1 MREHAREV
9 MKEMDGVRER
19 ARGAREA
26 LESEKHLALLD
37 RANRER
43 AVSARARY
51 EKLTTTQN
59 ERFDEYSRRAEAYER
74 ALSRLRLRTEN
85 ADVVRDIVHD
95 RLADEERDLD
105 ALREYEAEDERVLKT
120 LEAALSKVSHEVHKS
135 QSDAEDAA
143 STRAALA
150 GELQRVQ
157 KSLKD
162 AHARQIELNEELA
175 KANVTL
181 SERQGLIKRTMRVKD
196 QTSTALE
203 DKQANLRELKETAK
217 RIELLNKA
225 SQSKVTVK
233 EQLLRR
239 KTEKCQALKSDL
251 TSSTQALETAT
262 HMRRAAA
269 RGAECAKARRCEAEE
284 TLKAHCYAR
293 DEKSRQVNKAQKTL
307 DDECAALMTSERCLR
322 ELQEAHDQEESTLRD
337 VQTALERDKDDLLDV
352 SKTLHDQKNSQCR
365 LEVELNG
372 AMMQSKNLREKEH
385 ALQAKI
391 LKQRELIY
399 TTSLQLQHLE
409 RKTSRLEGVRSNE
422 ESEKLEALIESLRLE
437 LEEREREH
445 VALVAETK
453 ENEYKVERTRLEM
466 DARCEQTLNAAHAK
480 STLEVEAEGSERHER
495 SVLDGMEYLQV
506 ELDELRLQLARRHR
520 VLFLSSGQAQE
531 LTDRK
536 KQIIGELET
545 QYESLSDEHRSL
557 LAHLTTLQQDA
568 HAAIMDLNH
577 REQRL
582 DHLRS
587 RYDVVRAKSPYGEG
601 VAIDE
606 QKDIYAII
614 ERQRDELVVERKEL
628 SGLIHSAECEV
639 ESMRQILEDAELS
652 NSSLRAKLV
661 HPTKD
666 VKGASREEWMK
677 TEAALEKLQ
686 IENDALVRMRERA
699 AELSNALTKLKTTLA
714 NAVDEHN
721 ALSNDVD
728 AAQHAHDSAMRKY
741 KSQKSKLRRS
751 RTAAE
756 SAVAAYRAAIGLTS
770 EDPVTVA
777 EQRVRAQ
784 RLKESI
790 HKANEIV
797 RGSVTSQ
804 ALKTVPDSDGSS
816 IALSPTSSLTSFF
829 TFASS
834 TTCSSVASVSSVSS
848 SPTSAGSSV
857 VVADA

>member
-1 MREHAREV
+1 
-9 MKEMDGVRER
+9 
-19 ARGAREA
+19 
-26 LESEKHLALLD
+26 
-37 RANRER
+37 
-43 AVSARARY
+43 
-51 EKLTTTQN
+51 
-59 ERFDEYSRRAEAYER
+59 
-74 ALSRLRLRTEN
+74 
-85 ADVVRDIVHD
+85 
-95 RLADEERDLD
+95 
-105 ALREYEAEDERVLKT
+105 
-120 LEAALSKVSHEVHKS
+120 
-135 QSDAEDAA
+135 
-143 STRAALA
+143 
-150 GELQRVQ
+150 
-157 KSLKD
+157 
-162 AHARQIELNEELA
+162 
-175 KANVTL
+175 
-181 SERQGLIKRTMRVKD
+181 
-196 QTSTALE
+196 
-203 DKQANLRELKETAK
+203 
-217 RIELLNKA
+217 
-225 SQSKVTVK
+225 
-233 EQLLRR
+233 
-239 KTEKCQALKSDL
+239 
-251 TSSTQALETAT
+251 
-262 HMRRAAA
+262 
-269 RGAECAKARRCEAEE
+269 
-284 TLKAHCYAR
+284 
-293 DEKSRQVNKAQKTL
+293 
-307 DDECAALMTSERCLR
+307 
-322 ELQEAHDQEESTLRD
+322 
-337 VQTALERDKDDLLDV
+337 
-352 SKTLHDQKNSQCR
+352 
-365 LEVELNG
+365 
-372 AMMQSKNLREKEH
+372 MMQSKNLREKEH

-520 VLFLSSGQAQE
+520 VLFLSSGQAKE

-536 KQIIGELET
+536 NQIISELDT

-587 RYDVVRAKSPYGEG
+587 RYDVIRAKSPYGEG

-614 ERQRDELVVERKEL
+614 QRQRDELVVERKEL

-639 ESMRQILEDAELS
+639 ESMRRILEDAERS
-652 NSSLRAKLV
+652 NSNLRATLA

-666 VKGASREEWMK
+666 IKGASREEWMK

-770 EDPVTVA
+770 EDPVTIA
-777 EQRVRAQ
+777 EQRVRAH

-790 HKANEIV
+790 HKATEIV

-829 TFASS
+829 TLASS
-834 TTCSSVASVSSVSS
+834 TTCSSAASASS
-848 SPTSAGSSV
+848 SPTSVSSSV
-857 VVADA
+857 VAADA

>member
-19 ARGAREA
+19 ARGARAA

-43 AVSARARY
+43 AVSARARH

-262 HMRRAAA
+262 HMRSAAA

-284 TLKAHCYAR
+284 TLKAHCNAR
-293 DEKSRQVNKAQKTL
+293 DEKSRQVQKAQKTL

-322 ELQEAHDQEESTLRD
+322 ELQDAHDREESTLRD
-337 VQTALERDKDDLLDV
+337 AQTALERDKDDLLDV
-352 SKTLHDQKNSQCR
+352 SKTLHDQNNSQCR

-520 VLFLSSGQAQE
+520 VLFLSSGQAKE

-536 KQIIGELET
+536 NQIISELDT

-587 RYDVVRAKSPYGEG
+587 RYDVIRAKSPYGEG

-614 ERQRDELVVERKEL
+614 QRQRDELVVERKEL

-639 ESMRQILEDAELS
+639 ESMRRILEDAERS
-652 NSSLRAKLV
+652 NSNLRATLA

-666 VKGASREEWMK
+666 IKGASREEWMK

-770 EDPVTVA
+770 EDPVTIA
-777 EQRVRAQ
+777 EQRVRAH

-790 HKANEIV
+790 HKATEIV

-829 TFASS
+829 TLASS
-834 TTCSSVASVSSVSS
+834 TTCSSAASASS
-848 SPTSAGSSV
+848 SPTSVSSSV
-857 VVADA
+857 VAADA